1 MTKLLL
7 EMSLQSRMRVRA
19 WFLTWVHALK
29 CFILGGADTVSV
41 DRARIG
47 YRVRLIIPKSVSTIQ
62 TFFLAMVLYPEVQRR
77 AQKEID
83 NLVGTDRLPEFR
95 DLASMPYILAL
106 LKELLRWQPVAPLG
120 RCYIHRIQNPWN

>member
-1 MTKLLL
+1 
-7 EMSLQSRMRVRA
+7 
-19 WFLTWVHALK
+19 
-29 CFILGGADTVSV
+29 
-41 DRARIG
+41 
-47 YRVRLIIPKSVSTIQ
+47 
-62 TFFLAMVLYPEVQRR
+62 MVLYPEVQRR